1 MSHVPLANLVILIWM
16 SDGQEL
22 RIDATGT
29 VHPLGRKASQELR
42 ARAGEW
48 RLLGSPSEVVFA
60 MRGGSGARSVRLAG
74 EVRVPGALCD
84 VVATIAQ
91 SSWGG
96 ELVILDESATRS
108 IFFDRGNVI
117 GAHTSM
123 PAERLGEIL
132 WRFGAITRGQ
142 LEEVVRE
149 AERTGKRVGETAID
163 LEFVAPEELFQ
174 MMVRQVEEVFYAAV
188 HVEKGTFFLF
198 DTFDE
203 SRLVRREH
211 LSAGALLM
219 EAARRMDELR
229 FFREKVPSDAWVP
242 VPQPA
247 AAGKKVPPELVEVL
261 AQCDGRRSVA
271 EIGRRIGQLEFEVTR
286 AVFQLAGAGFVSVNP
301 PRPEGATGIVAAF
314 NAALVE
320 IHRACDGAGKGAE
333 LRTGI
338 DQFATSTGVFGP
350 LFDGAGPLE
359 DGSLRAERI
368 ARNVAALAGEDDADG
383 WLVQQLFE
391 YTGFTLFH
399 AGSLLPRGGEA
410 SLNARVAEM
419 LKPLRALTEG
429 AQSRRSPTSNPQR
442 GK

>member
-1 MSHVPLANLVILIWM
+1 M
-16 SDGQEL
+16 SDGQDL

-29 VHPLGRKASQELR
+29 LHPLGRRASQELR
-42 ARAGEW
+42 ARTGEW
-48 RLLGSPSEVVFA
+48 RLLGAPGEVLFA
-60 MRGGSGARSVRLAG
+60 VRAGDSSRSVRIAG

-91 SSWGG
+91 ASWGG
-96 ELVILDESATRS
+96 ELVVLEEAATRS

-117 GAHTSM
+117 GAHTSL
-123 PAERLGEIL
+123 ASERLGEIL

-149 AERTGKRVGETAID
+149 AERTGKRVGETAIE
-163 LEFVAPEELFQ
+163 LEFVAPDELFQ

-188 HVEKGTFFLF
+188 HVEHGTFFLF

-229 FFREKVPSDAWVP
+229 FFRERVPNDAWVP
-242 VPQPA
+242 A
-247 AAGKKVPPELVEVL
+247 ALASAAGKKPPPELVEVF

-301 PRPEGATGIVAAF
+301 PRPEGAPAIVEAF
-314 NAALVE
+314 NTALVE
-320 IHRACDGAGKGAE
+320 IHRACAAAGKIPE
-333 LRTGI
+333 LRTGV
-338 DQFATSTGVFGP
+338 DGFATSTGVFVP

-359 DGSLRAERI
+359 DGSLRGERI

-391 YTGFTLFH
+391 YTGFALFH
-399 AGSLLPRGGEA
+399 AGSLLPRGDEA

-419 LKPLRALTEG
+419 LKPLRAAAESG
-429 AQSRRSPTSNPQR
+429 PSSRRPPPSPH
-442 GK
+442 

>member
-1 MSHVPLANLVILIWM
+1 MP
-16 SDGQEL
+16 DGEDL

-29 VHPLGRKASQELR
+29 VHPLGRRASQELR

-60 MRGGSGARSVRLAG
+60 MRTGQGSRSVRLAG

-91 SSWGG
+91 GSWSG
-96 ELVILDESATRS
+96 ELVVLDEAATRS
-108 IFFDRGNVI
+108 VFFDRGNVI
-117 GAHTSM
+117 ATNTSL

-142 LEEVVRE
+142 LEEVLRE
-149 AERTGKRVGETAID
+149 AEKTGKRIGETAID

-174 MMVRQVEEVFYAAV
+174 MMARQVEEVFYAAV
-188 HVEKGTFFLF
+188 HVERGTFFLF

-203 SRLVRREH
+203 SRVVRREH

-242 VPQPA
+242 APLPA
-247 AAGKKVPPELVEVL
+247 AAGKKPPPELVEVL
-261 AQCDGRRSVA
+261 GQCDARRSVA

-286 AVFQLAGAGFVSVNP
+286 AIFQLAGAGFVSVNP
-301 PRPEGATGIVAAF
+301 PRPEGAPAIVLAF
-314 NAALVE
+314 NTALQE
-320 IHRACDGAGKGAE
+320 IHRACDRAGKGTE
-333 LRTGI
+333 LRTGV
-338 DQFATSTGVFGP
+338 DQFATSTGVFVP

-359 DGSLRAERI
+359 DGTLRGERI

-391 YTGFTLFH
+391 YTGFALFH
-399 AGSLLPRGGEA
+399 AGSLLPRADEA

-419 LKPLRALTEG
+419 LKPLRAIVEG
-429 AQSRRSPTSNPQR
+429 GPASRRPPPASSRPR
-442 GK
+442 G